1 MSSTIRHS
9 THQLHTRVCV
19 CRLEFTQVYGKFLGH
34 FEAKIQSH
42 IESIGG
48 DNAEFQRQCSR
59 ALMDLPQGSDRRFF
73 IEALLATTEYQ
84 RFFVLM
90 VSGGESS

>member
-1 MSSTIRHS
+1 
-9 THQLHTRVCV
+9 
-19 CRLEFTQVYGKFLGH
+19 RLEFTETYRKFLDH

-42 IESIGG
+42 IEAVGG
-48 DNAEFQRQCSR
+48 DDAEFQRQCRR
-59 ALMDLPQGSDRRFF
+59 ALMDLPQGSERRFF

-90 VSGGESS
+90 V